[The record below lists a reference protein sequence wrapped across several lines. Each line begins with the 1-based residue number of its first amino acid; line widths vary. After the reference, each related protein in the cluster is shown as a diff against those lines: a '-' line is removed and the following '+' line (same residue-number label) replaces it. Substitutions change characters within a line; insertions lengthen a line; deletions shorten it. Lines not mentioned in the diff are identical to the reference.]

1 MRRSEIDAI
10 PPEGNVSFR
19 QRAVEPDRTA
29 LLVVDLQKGE
39 YNPAKLEREPDLQY
53 LFDRIRDVVIPNGR
67 RLIAACRDAGVEIT
81 YTVVECLTRDGR
93 DRSLD
98 YKVSGIFVP
107 KGSWKADVID
117 ELRPEADDIVMPKT
131 SSSLFNSTN
140 FEYVLRNLGVEYV
153 VVMGILTDQC
163 VETAVRD
170 GCDRGF
176 LMTLIDDACAT
187 HSEHRHREAL
197 HGFRG
202 YCRVRTTAELVE
214 ELGTIGGS
222 GPARAAGSALDA
234 TRDESSDSTE

>member
-1 MRRSEIDAI
+1 MKATCPS
-10 PPEGNVSFR
+10 GNA
-19 QRAVEPDRTA
+19 AVEPDRGA

-39 YNPAKLEREPDLQY
+39 YNPEKLAQEPDLRY
-53 LFDRIRDVVIPNGR
+53 LFDRIRDVVIPNGQ
-67 RLIAACRDAGVEIT
+67 RLIAACREAGIEII

-107 KGSWKADVID
+107 RGSWQAEVID
-117 ELRPEADDIVMPKT
+117 ELRPDADDIVIPKT

-153 VVMGILTDQC
+153 VVMGVLTDQC

-176 LMTLIDDACAT
+176 LMTLVDDACAT
-187 HSEHRHREAL
+187 HSAHRHRERCTDSGAIVESAPPGSSSKSSRL
-197 HGFRG
+197 P
-202 YCRVRTTAELVE
+202 VAARTLELR
-214 ELGTIGGS
+214 TGS
-222 GPARAAGSALDA
+222 GTPPAMNHR
-234 TRDESSDSTE
+234 T